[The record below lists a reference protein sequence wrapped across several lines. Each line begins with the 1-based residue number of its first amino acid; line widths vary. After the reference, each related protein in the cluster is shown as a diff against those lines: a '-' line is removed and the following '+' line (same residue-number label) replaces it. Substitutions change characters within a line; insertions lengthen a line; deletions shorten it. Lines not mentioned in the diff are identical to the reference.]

1 MKDGK
6 HIREVEKVLRQALK
20 VDRARTDIGRIS
32 KFGLLEIVRQRLGT
46 SALSGSLE
54 TCPHCS
60 GPVRA
65 AIWNGG
71 PCRP

>member
-1 MKDGK
+1 M
-6 HIREVEKVLRQALK
+6 RQALK

-46 SALSGSLE
+46 SALSGSLRPVRIVPE
-54 TCPHCS
+54 
-60 GPVRA
+60 PVRA